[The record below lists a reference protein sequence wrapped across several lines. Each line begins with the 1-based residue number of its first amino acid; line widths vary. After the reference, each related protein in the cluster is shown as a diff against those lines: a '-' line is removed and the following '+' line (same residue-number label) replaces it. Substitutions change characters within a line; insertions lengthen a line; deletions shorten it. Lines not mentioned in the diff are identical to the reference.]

1 MTITNASEKQSVWR
15 NIWWDLYRIG
25 WSDWIGLKL
34 NGGGRIYF
42 GPLWHQFSSRAVSHG
57 LDSILLW
64 IMFPSF
70 PGPFIICSLICGL
83 YFDYLKSLFQNYFG
97 RAFVNSLSSAVLRT
111 IYSVSL
117 LSPIIPAHRWGEERM
132 TNFESK
138 YGETSCHV
146 ASINSI
152 NQTFPCNDSNIIER
166 AIYQGTSKFTL

>member
-1 MTITNASEKQSVWR
+1 MNASEKQSVWR

-64 IMFPSF
+64 IMFPPF

-83 YFDYLKSLFQNYFG
+83 CLCLLILSQRFKIFISKLFWKSFWTVWVQLCLEPFSVCPFFPPLYQPIVEESRGWQISSQNMG
-97 RAFVNSLSSAVLRT
+97 RPLAT
-111 IYSVSL
+111 WPL
-117 LSPIIPAHRWGEERM
+117 LIP
-132 TNFESK
+132 
-138 YGETSCHV
+138 
-146 ASINSI
+146 
-152 NQTFPCNDSNIIER
+152 
-166 AIYQGTSKFTL
+166 